1 MAIVFAVVGRGSSP
15 SAGVGIAAAGFA
27 AIGLYVLK
35 EHRENFP
42 DFAPWLF
49 EKDYKP
55 DSVVAGIG
63 RLPLVIYIYAVH
75 PEVTKV
81 APQAKTF
88 LYALGFEVS
97 AGNFVLPLGLY
108 YELTGGRAHGKEEEE
123 EEESFILRLLWEEM
137 WIVFPRF
144 LLLLIIRN
152 NPIQAAKDKVGA
164 ERSDDLKDGSGEGK
178 ITASPASPVTDE
190 KGYSDGV

>member
-1 MAIVFAVVGRGSSP
+1 M
-15 SAGVGIAAAGFA
+15 
-27 AIGLYVLK
+27 
-35 EHRENFP
+35 
-42 DFAPWLF
+42 
-49 EKDYKP
+49 
-55 DSVVAGIG
+55 
-63 RLPLVIYIYAVH
+63 PLAIYIYAVH

-108 YELTGGRAHGKEEEE
+108 YELTGGRTHEKEEEE

-144 LLLLIIRN
+144 LLLLIIQN
-152 NPIQAAKDKVGA
+152 NPVQAAKVGF
-164 ERSDDLKDGSGEGK
+164 
-178 ITASPASPVTDE
+178 V
-190 KGYSDGV
+190 